1 MNENLDGLLEGC
13 LSKDESYVKH
23 EYIRICVLLLYQAVW
38 RVHVEWGR
46 GSENNTRRMGGV

>member
-23 EYIRICVLLLYQAVW
+23 EYIRIRVLLLYQAVW
-38 RVHVEWGR
+38 RVHVEWWR